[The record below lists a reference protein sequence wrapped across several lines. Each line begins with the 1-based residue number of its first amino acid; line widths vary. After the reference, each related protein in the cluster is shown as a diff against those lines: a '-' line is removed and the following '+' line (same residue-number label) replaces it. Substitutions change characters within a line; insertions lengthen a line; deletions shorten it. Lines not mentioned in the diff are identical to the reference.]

1 MLKKIKSLREHNLK
15 VEVNNMQLADFDN
28 RLLN

>member
-15 VEVNNMQLADFDN
+15 VEVNNMKLADFDD

>member
-1 MLKKIKSLREHNLK
+1 MLKKIKSLRERNLK